1 MGGEGTVA
9 KGKIPTH
16 QFISWNMGLIVWLK
30 KNPDGLLGCS
40 QQNLNRA
47 IFHLLKSSYILS
59 QIFVLEIARDK
70 KFWGQ
75 FSIAFGI

>member
-1 MGGEGTVA
+1 MAGEGTVA

-47 IFHLLKSSYILS
+47 IFRLLKSSYILG
-59 QIFVLEIARDK
+59 QTFVLEIAGDK
-70 KFWGQ
+70 KFWGE